1 MDENND
7 THNAIS
13 AYFIGPRA
21 ENLDNF
27 RGNVTKILKQLKKA
41 RIRYADSNG
50 DTDYITSGNKESEQ
64 YKRITDRF
72 EKAVNNTANL
82 LGKHSIPFWSPRY
95 QAHMGTDLTMP
106 SLLGYFMASIYNS
119 NNVAIEFVFKSLSF
133 CLTYANNGGGHPR
146 SLL

>member
-1 MDENND
+1 ML
-7 THNAIS
+7 IS
-13 AYFIGPRA
+13 
-21 ENLDNF
+21 
-27 RGNVTKILKQLKKA
+27 Q
-41 RIRYADSNG
+41 
-50 DTDYITSGNKESEQ
+50 DYITAANKESEQ

-72 EKAVNNTANL
+72 EKAVHNTASL

-119 NNVAIEFVFKSLSF
+119 NNVAIESVLQSVSLSLF
-133 CLTYANNGGGHPR
+133 CANSGLGHPR